1 MDTASSLISFAS
13 KPGFR
18 PVSSKFAFVGTDV
31 IAFSLAMLVS
41 MLFASMWYSTPLNS
55 WANHFVGPDA
65 VLRISSFIVVCT
77 FTIGWFWGV
86 WHHYSNL
93 RPFWDEVKE
102 IILVLTAALVVDAAF
117 AFLAG
122 QSFSRVWFVM
132 LWTLCFINLIVF
144 RFGIKSLLAKLGWLD
159 SQCVFVGDPI
169 EVAEAMEAIKSE
181 PFMGFKPIGVV
192 DAVGDQSFKISSNG
206 QFAIPTF
213 PLSES
218 IVDFLCNTPD
228 IKVIFV
234 MPNDSSASKGR
245 FLEILQRVALH
256 RDDVFVVPAISGLP
270 MQGVQAFNFFSH
282 EVLFLK
288 IRNQLNHRGFKFVKR
303 VVDVVGSFLG
313 ILLLLPLFIYVSYR
327 IKKESPGPVVF
338 VQKRVGL
345 DGKLFNLYKFRS
357 MSMDADM
364 QLKSWES
371 EKPELWQEYV
381 TNNYKLKNDP
391 RITKIGNLI
400 RKTSIDE
407 LPQLLNVFLGDMSIV
422 GPRPLLPGE
431 LVHYDKA
438 LDLYKKVRPGITGLW
453 QISGRSHTTFDTR
466 ISLDRWY
473 VRNWSLWQDFVILIR
488 TVKVVLRSDG
498 AY

>member
-1 MDTASSLISFAS
+1 MSAILSIFPLAD
-13 KPGFR
+13 KPRFHA
-18 PVSSKFAFVGTDV
+18 VSSKLAFVSSDV
-31 IAFSLAMLVS
+31 VALSSAMLVS
-41 MLFASMWYSTPLNS
+41 MLLAAMWYSVPLHAWDS
-55 WANHFVGPDA
+55 HFVGPDV
-65 VLRISSFIVVCT
+65 VLRFSSFIIIST
-77 FTIGWFWGV
+77 FIIGWFWGV
-86 WHHYSNL
+86 WHHYSNP
-93 RPFWDEVKE
+93 RPFWDEMRE
-102 IILVLTAALVVDAAF
+102 IILVLIGAVILDAAF

-122 QSFSRVWFVM
+122 QSFSRVWFLM
-132 LWTLCFINLIVF
+132 LWTLCFTNLIAF
-144 RFGIKSLLAKLGWLD
+144 RFGVKGLLARLGWLD
-159 SQCVFVGDPI
+159 SQCVLVGDPI
-169 EVAEAMEAIKSE
+169 EVAEALKAIKSE
-181 PFMGFKPIGVV
+181 PFMGFKPIAIV
-192 DAVGDQSFKISSNG
+192 DATSEQGFQVAKYVKLDL
-206 QFAIPTF
+206 PRY
-213 PLSES
+213 PLTES
-218 IVDFLCNTPD
+218 IIDFLCNTPD

-234 MPNDSSASKGR
+234 MPTDASAGSGR
-245 FLEILQRVALH
+245 FSDLLQKVALV
-256 RDDVFVVPAISGLP
+256 RDDVFVVPPISGLP

-303 VVDVVGSFLG
+303 VVDVAASFCG
-313 ILLLLPLFIYVSYR
+313 MVLLLPLFIYVSYR